1 MVTLHKAT
9 EETRLLIKWA
19 AILLGIIFLL
29 IFVIRIAGVIKEYFF
44 PTPPQPPTL
53 LFDKL
58 PKVVFKEVPYLK
70 KLTYSLDT
78 LSGELPKFPSQLPVY
93 KIVQPEP
100 SLLAKDKAQE
110 KVSQLGF
117 TQPEIPLS
125 ETLYQWNEQNYPF
138 RRLTLNILSY
148 NFDLTSSFLYD
159 PQVLSPKVS
168 PNETNALEKAQSFL
182 STVSNYSEGLNLQ
195 KTKTTLLSI
204 KNAQL
209 KEATSLSDAK
219 LVRVDFYQKDVDKY
233 PVYYPHPPFSAI
245 NFLVSNGNIVEAH
258 GWYHK
263 IDPNFATYP
272 IKSAEQAFDLLK
284 KGEASIVSY
293 FGYATNVSIT
303 NVFLGY
309 YLEDNDQDY
318 AMPSIV
324 FEGDNGFFAYVSA
337 VSDEWIQSTIP
348 D

>member
-9 EETRLLIKWA
+9 QETRLLLKWG
-19 AILLGIIFLL
+19 AILLGII
-29 IFVIRIAGVIKEYFF
+29 IFAMLAIRIGGGIKEYFF
-44 PTPPQPPTL
+44 PTPPPPPTV

-58 PKVVFKEVPYLK
+58 PKVVFKEVPLLK

-78 LSGELPKFPSQLPVY
+78 LSGTLPKFPSQLPVY
-93 KIVQPEP
+93 KLLQPKP
-100 SLLAKDKAQE
+100 SLLAHDKAQE

-117 TQPEIPLS
+117 NQQGIPLS
-125 ETLYQWNEQNYPF
+125 ETLYQWDEESYSF
-138 RRLTLNILSY
+138 KRLTLNILSY

-159 PQVLSPKVS
+159 PQVLSPKVP

-182 STVSNYSEGLNLQ
+182 STISNYSEDLDFE
-195 KTKTTLLSI
+195 KTKSTLLSI

-209 KEATSLSDAK
+209 KEATSLSDTR

-233 PVYYPHPPFSAI
+233 PIYYPNPPFSAI

-263 IDPNFATYP
+263 IDPDSATYP

-284 KGEASIVSY
+284 KGKASIVSY
-293 FGYATNVSIT
+293 FGDDTKISIKNVT
-303 NVFLGY
+303 LGY
-309 YLEDNDQDY
+309 YLEDVDQDY
-318 AMPSIV
+318 AMPIII
-324 FEGDNGFFAYVSA
+324 FEGSNGFFAYVSA
-337 VSDEWIQSTIP
+337 VSDEWIK
-348 D
+348 